1 MKAKIIS
8 VVYKNGYT
16 NWMFAFDVILAHAIL
31 LGILFA
37 ISAIF

>member
-1 MKAKIIS
+1 MQNKILAA
-8 VVYKNGYT
+8 VYKNGYT
-16 NWMFAFDVILAHAIL
+16 NWMFAFDVIFVHAIL

>member
-1 MKAKIIS
+1 MKAKLFQA
-8 VVYKNGYT
+8 VYKNGYT

-37 ISAIF
+37 ISYLF